1 MQRRL
6 IGRPAN
12 VVANLEADGDPVHQS
27 PSGAGM
33 RRYWAIPIR
42 ISLLSRH

>member
-6 IGRPAN
+6 IDRPAN
-12 VVANLEADGDPVHQS
+12 VANLEADGDPVHQS

-33 RRYWAIPIR
+33 RWYWAIPIR